1 MYPNTRIEKI
11 SLINFKNHLN
21 TNLEDLNTFVVLN
34 GNNGSGKTNILRQ
47 YHFFHLVEV

>member
-21 TNLEDLNTFVVLN
+21 TNLE
-34 GNNGSGKTNILRQ
+34 KILI
-47 YHFFHLVEV
+47 HLLYLMEKMDQVKQIY